1 MGRRDDESVAGALNE
16 PLFEL
21 VGDVLGA
28 ATTARAPSR
37 AARDVEQIAHGR
49 VATITSV
56 TRLRVAC
63 IPDIPSSSSSLK
75 ASSMPLVYIG
85 LPPGHPF
92 GRELTRC
99 IVEHRLI

>member
-1 MGRRDDESVAGALNE
+1 VGRRDDESVAGALNE

-37 AARDVEQIAHGR
+37 AA
-49 VATITSV
+49 TITSV

-75 ASSMPLVYIG
+75 ASSIPLVYIG
-85 LPPGHPF
+85 LPPGHPL
-92 GRELTRC
+92 GRKLT
-99 IVEHRLI
+99 